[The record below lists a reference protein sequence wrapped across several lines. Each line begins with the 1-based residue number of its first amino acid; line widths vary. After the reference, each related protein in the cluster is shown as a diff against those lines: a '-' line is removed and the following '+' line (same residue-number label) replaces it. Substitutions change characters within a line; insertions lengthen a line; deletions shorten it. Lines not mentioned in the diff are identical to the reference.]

1 MTQTSIKV
9 TPFNGALEIGSRVV
23 ALLYAAHPESLD
35 IQKIIR
41 LDYLMIHSG
50 DVDGPESL
58 HTPVPHRS
66 GELLIKHE
74 LIQRG
79 IYLMMSRGL
88 IKQVPEVDGFKYVA
102 EENAGMFVSSFK
114 SEYYT
119 NLKKRAAWVMGKY
132 SGHTVA
138 DLDIITKRF
147 FGSWH
152 LEFQNTEKS
161 HGASA

>member
-1 MTQTSIKV
+1 MTHLAEKTS
-9 TPFNGALEIGSRVV
+9 TFNSALEIGSRVV
-23 ALLYAAHPESLD
+23 ALLYAAYPDPLD

-50 DVDGPESL
+50 DVGGPESL

-74 LIQRG
+74 LVQRG

-88 IKQVPEVDGFKYVA
+88 IKQLPEVDGFKYVA
-102 EENAGMFVSSFK
+102 EDDAGMFVSSFR
-114 SEYYT
+114 SEYYKQ
-119 NLKKRAAWVMGKY
+119 LKMRAAWVIELY
-132 SGHTVA
+132 SNHTIA
-138 DLDIITKRF
+138 ALDLLAKKF

-152 LEFQNTEKS
+152 LQFQNAENS
-161 HGASA
+161 HGAQT